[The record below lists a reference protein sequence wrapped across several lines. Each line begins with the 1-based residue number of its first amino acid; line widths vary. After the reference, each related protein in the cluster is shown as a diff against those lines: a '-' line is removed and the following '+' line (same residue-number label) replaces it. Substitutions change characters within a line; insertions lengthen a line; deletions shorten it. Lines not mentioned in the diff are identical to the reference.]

1 MTVDDLQARR
11 SEGAAEVACP
21 PGPRILLGRGHRPVT
36 AGYVPAESGGMLT
49 QTYPARQ
56 RTAGPVL
63 WALTCG
69 ITGLVANV
77 LLMLDQL
84 TENVGDIRQY
94 FMSPAVIAWG
104 DGCSVCA
111 RGVVSGGPAIAAAG
125 LLFPAGSAAWRRRSR
140 FRLVGP
146 SGVAIGFGPP
156 RLQQAPIARLQRGR
170 HVMRTAYKVLAYLVA
185 VEVAVQARVM
195 VWAIAGLGKWVDS
208 GGMFDNG
215 SEGIST

>member
-125 LLFPAGSAAWRRRSR
+125 LLFPAGSAAWLALSYPAASFSLSAGWP
-140 FRLVGP
+140 FRCGHWFWPAASSTSPHRTSPARKARHENRVQGP
-146 SGVAIGFGPP
+146 RIPGG
-156 RLQQAPIARLQRGR
+156 RGGCCPGEG
-170 HVMRTAYKVLAYLVA
+170 H
-185 VEVAVQARVM
+185 
-195 VWAIAGLGKWVDS
+195 GLGDCRARQV
-208 GGMFDNG
+208 GRQRRNV
-215 SEGIST
+215 